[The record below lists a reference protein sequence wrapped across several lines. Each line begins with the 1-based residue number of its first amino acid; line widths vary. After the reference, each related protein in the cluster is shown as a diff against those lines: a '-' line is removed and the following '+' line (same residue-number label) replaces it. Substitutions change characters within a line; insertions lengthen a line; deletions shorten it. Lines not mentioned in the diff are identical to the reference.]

1 MKHTTSSAVAICVG
15 IAMVWLAGCASSTH
29 VTETA
34 TTSES
39 STTNPAV
46 LAPVTS
52 SSTTT
57 TTEHNNAAVQG
68 TYTPP
73 DKNTPYRWSG
83 TNAYY
88 VQ

>member
-1 MKHTTSSAVAICVG
+1 MSYTTNSAVAICVG
-15 IAMVWLAGCASSTH
+15 IAMVWLAGCA
-29 VTETA
+29 
-34 TTSES
+34 TSEYN
-39 STTNPAV
+39 TTNPRV
-46 LAPVTS
+46 LAPATN

-57 TTEHNNAAVQG
+57 TTQHDNAAAQG

>member
-1 MKHTTSSAVAICVG
+1 MKYTTNYAVAICVG
-15 IAMVWLAGCASSTH
+15 IAMVWLAGCAPTTQ

-34 TTSES
+34 TTSEY
-39 STTNPAV
+39 STTNPRV
-46 LAPVTS
+46 LAPATN

-57 TTEHNNAAVQG
+57 QHDNAAVQG

>member
-1 MKHTTSSAVAICVG
+1 MRHTTSSVVAICVG
-15 IAMVWLAGCASSTH
+15 IAMAWLAGCAPSNQ

-39 STTNPAV
+39 STTNPGV
-46 LAPVTS
+46 LAPATN

-57 TTEHNNAAVQG
+57 TTGHNNAAVQG

-73 DKNTPYRWSG
+73 DKNTPYRFSG
-83 TNAYY
+83 PNAYY

>member
-1 MKHTTSSAVAICVG
+1 
-15 IAMVWLAGCASSTH
+15 
-29 VTETA
+29 
-34 TTSES
+34 
-39 STTNPAV
+39 V
-46 LAPVTS
+46 LAPATS

-57 TTEHNNAAVQG
+57 TTQHNNAATQG
-68 TYTPP
+68 IYTPP

>member
-15 IAMVWLAGCASSTH
+15 IAMVWLAGCASSTR

-46 LAPVTS
+46 LAPA
-52 SSTTT
+52 TTT
-57 TTEHNNAAVQG
+57 QHNNAAVQG

-83 TNAYY
+83 TSAYY

>member
-1 MKHTTSSAVAICVG
+1 MKYTTNSAVAICVA
-15 IAMVWLAGCASSTH
+15 IAMVWLAGCAPGTH
-29 VTETA
+29 VTETT

-39 STTNPAV
+39 TSTNPSV
-46 LAPVTS
+46 LAPATN

-57 TTEHNNAAVQG
+57 QPGNAAVNG

-73 DKNTPYRWSG
+73 DKNTPYRLTPTG
-83 TNAYY
+83 GYY

>member
-1 MKHTTSSAVAICVG
+1 MKYTTNSAVAICVG
-15 IAMVWLAGCASSTH
+15 IAMVWLAGCAPTTH

-34 TTSES
+34 TTSEYN
-39 STTNPAV
+39 TTNPAAT
-46 LAPVTS
+46 APVAN

-57 TTEHNNAAVQG
+57 ERGNAAVGG

-73 DKNTPYRWSG
+73 DKSTPYRWSG

>member
-1 MKHTTSSAVAICVG
+1 MKYTTSSAVAICVG
-15 IAMVWLAGCASSTH
+15 IAMVWLAGCA
-29 VTETA
+29 
-34 TTSES
+34 TSEYN
-39 STTNPAV
+39 TTNPRV
-46 LAPVTS
+46 LAPATN

-57 TTEHNNAAVQG
+57 TTQHDNAAAQG

-73 DKNTPYRWSG
+73 DKNTPYRWYG

>member
-15 IAMVWLAGCASSTH
+15 IAMAWLAGCASSTH
-29 VTETA
+29 GTETA

-39 STTNPAV
+39 STTNPRV
-46 LAPVTS
+46 LAPAVS

-57 TTEHNNAAVQG
+57 TTQHDNAAQG

-73 DKNTPYRWSG
+73 DKNTPFRWSG

>member
-1 MKHTTSSAVAICVG
+1 MKYTTSSAVAICVG
-15 IAMVWLAGCASSTH
+15 IAMVWLAGCATS
-29 VTETA
+29 EDN
-34 TTSES
+34 TTS
-39 STTNPAV
+39 PRV
-46 LAPVTS
+46 LAPATN

-57 TTEHNNAAVQG
+57 TTQHDNAAAQG

>member
-1 MKHTTSSAVAICVG
+1 MKYATNSAVAICVA
-15 IAMVWLAGCASSTH
+15 IAMVWLAGCAPSTH
-29 VTETA
+29 VTETT

-39 STTNPAV
+39 MSANPSV
-46 LAPVTS
+46 LAPATN

-57 TTEHNNAAVQG
+57 STQPGNAAAQG

-73 DKNTPYRWSG
+73 DKNTPYRLTPTG
-83 TNAYY
+83 GYY

>member
-46 LAPVTS
+46 LAPATS

-57 TTEHNNAAVQG
+57 TTQHDNAAVQG

-73 DKNTPYRWSG
+73 DKNTPYRLTPTG
-83 TNAYY
+83 GYY

>member
-1 MKHTTSSAVAICVG
+1 MKCTTNSALAICVG
-15 IAMVWLAGCASSTH
+15 IAMMFLAGCAPSTH

-34 TTSES
+34 TT
-39 STTNPAV
+39 NPAV
-46 LAPVTS
+46 LAPAMN

-57 TTEHNNAAVQG
+57 TTQHDNAAVQG

>member
-1 MKHTTSSAVAICVG
+1 MAICVG
-15 IAMVWLAGCASSTH
+15 IAMVWLAGCATMTH
-29 VTETA
+29 GTETA

-39 STTNPAV
+39 STTNPGV
-46 LAPVTS
+46 LAPATN

-57 TTEHNNAAVQG
+57 TTGHNNAAAQG

-83 TNAYY
+83 TGAYY